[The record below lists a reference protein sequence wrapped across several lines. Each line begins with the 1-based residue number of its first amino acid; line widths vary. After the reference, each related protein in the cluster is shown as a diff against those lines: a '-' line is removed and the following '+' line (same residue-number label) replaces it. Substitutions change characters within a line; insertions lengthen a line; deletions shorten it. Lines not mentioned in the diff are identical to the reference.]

1 MFLEFHL
8 NFNGLTTTYN
18 FNCITYVNHMGS
30 RIVRTLYVPHLWL
43 YIGLMMAVVTA
54 ETCSHVIN

>member
-1 MFLEFHL
+1 MFLDFHL
-8 NFNGLTTTYN
+8 NFNSLTTIYN

-30 RIVRTLYVPHLWL
+30 QTLRTLYVHSLGL
-43 YIGLMMAVVTA
+43 YFGLMMTVVTA